1 MCSQLTR
8 EKSKEAMKH
17 GEVKKIEKSR
27 RKFTMVFK
35 ILKWIS
41 EKVKRFFSERYFSRI
56 DIILKIINPWF
67 LLSKIILE
75 KIIFDGIA
83 VLECDNI
90 WYRWSKAKIIIEK
103 LLIINLKNFT
113 LERVNFIP
121 DNIFGK

>member
-41 EKVKRFFSERYFSRI
+41 EKSQEILRTVFFTDRYYFE
-56 DIILKIINPWF
+56 N
-67 LLSKIILE
+67 
-75 KIIFDGIA
+75 
-83 VLECDNI
+83 N
-90 WYRWSKAKIIIEK
+90 
-103 LLIINLKNFT
+103 
-113 LERVNFIP
+113 
-121 DNIFGK
+121 